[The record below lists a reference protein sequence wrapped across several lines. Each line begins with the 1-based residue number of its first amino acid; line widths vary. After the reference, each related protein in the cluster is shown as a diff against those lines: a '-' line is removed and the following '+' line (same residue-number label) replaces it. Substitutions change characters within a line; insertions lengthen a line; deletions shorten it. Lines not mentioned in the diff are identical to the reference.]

1 MKTSTGPARVV
12 ILKTGNTLPPI
23 RDAFGDFDR
32 WFLNGLSA
40 ELAREVVDVTC
51 QPLPGEPDHWD
62 GIVVTGSPAMV
73 SDREPW
79 SESTG
84 DWLAKAIERGVPV
97 LGVCYGHQ
105 LMAHALGGKVGY
117 HPRGRETGSYPI
129 RLHASAQEDPL
140 FAGLPAEFPVQL
152 THRQSVL
159 ELPESAVLL
168 ASNDFEPHQAFRIGP
183 CAWGVQFHP
192 EFTADI
198 MRAYLQAQTPALLA
212 EGLSPEA
219 LTAGVEDSLHASSLL
234 QRFSEFVIQSR

>member
-1 MKTSTGPARVV
+1 MKPARLV

-32 WFLNGLSA
+32 WFLNGLSE
-40 ELAREVVDVTC
+40 ELDRQVVDITC
-51 QPLPGEPDHWD
+51 EPLPGEPGDWD

-73 SDREPW
+73 SDRAPW
-79 SESTG
+79 SESAAA
-84 DWLAKAIERGVPV
+84 WLAGAVEAGVPV

-105 LMAHALGGKVGY
+105 LLAHAMGGKVGY
-117 HPRGRETGSYPI
+117 HPDGRESGTFPVN
-129 RLHASAQEDPL
+129 LHETAKDDPL
-140 FAGLPAEFPVQL
+140 FNALPAAFKAQL

-159 ELPESAVLL
+159 ELPRNAVLL
-168 ASNDFEPHQAFRIGP
+168 ASNDFEPHQAFRMGT

-198 MRAYLQAQTPALLA
+198 MRAYLKAQTPDLVK

-219 LTAGVEDSLHASSLL
+219 LTDQVDDAPHASSLL
-234 QRFSEFVIQSR
+234 QRFCDLVLQNR